1 MVPARHETP
10 VGAGLPKVI
19 ETKTSSSYG
28 TRSSKRKAG
37 DISTNG
43 ASASQKVSS
52 SPSSKSA
59 EASEPKPPA
68 SKKRRSSSNSIQQP
82 VKTPEPTTPEEP
94 EPQTPPVL
102 SEIPEVAV
110 DAPSGSSADE
120 AASASP
126 QKSVGWEEPPVLH
139 DEPVIPQ
146 VVAPVTRGRGG
157 FRGRGGRGRG
167 RGRGRGGRGA
177 SALSGRSTPQVA
189 STPVGKGRGGM
200 RGRGRGR
207 GRARNIAAPQFR
219 ALYDRRADLKNQY
232 RALATIQKV
241 ALSVIA
247 DKSLARLESDPK
259 YHQSLPQYEMIQNT
273 LKENYEQHL
282 LNLKEDHD
290 RQLAL
295 LEQQQDYDAKYQDD
309 QLMVSRSQTLQR
321 VLL

>member
-1 MVPARHETP
+1 MAPARHETFA
-10 VGAGLPKVI
+10 GAGPQKAS
-19 ETKTSSSYG
+19 ETKTSTTSSSYG
-28 TRSSKRKAG
+28 TRSSKRKAPE
-37 DISTNG
+37 ISTNG
-43 ASASQKVSS
+43 TSAGQKVSS

-59 EASEPKPPA
+59 EASEPKPPP

-82 VKTPEPTTPEEP
+82 VKTPEPTTPEDP

-102 SEIPEVAV
+102 SEIPEVTV

-126 QKSVGWEEPPVLH
+126 QKSVGWEEPPVLD
-139 DEPVIPQ
+139 DELVIPQ

-232 RALATIQKV
+232 RALATLQKA

-259 YHQSLPQYEMIQNT
+259 YHENLPQYEEIQNT
-273 LKENYEQHL
+273 LKENYKQHL
-282 LNLKEDHD
+282 LNLKSDHD
-290 RQLAL
+290 RKVEL
-295 LEQQQDYDAKYQDD
+295 LKRQQAADVHYQND
-309 QLMVSRSQTLQR
+309 QLMVSYSRPLQ
-321 VLL
+321 